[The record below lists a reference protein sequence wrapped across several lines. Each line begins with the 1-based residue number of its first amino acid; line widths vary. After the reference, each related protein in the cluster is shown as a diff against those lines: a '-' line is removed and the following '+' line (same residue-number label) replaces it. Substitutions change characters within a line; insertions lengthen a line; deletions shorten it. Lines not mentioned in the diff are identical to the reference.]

1 MFFAHVITSPLLLFI
16 LHFSLSIPSPF
27 FSGVK
32 TPLYNIGR
40 AYGTWIDDL
49 GSSIFSA

>member
-1 MFFAHVITSPLLLFI
+1 MQRR
-16 LHFSLSIPSPF
+16 SLSPPCASSACLYLSLSLSLSL

-40 AYGTWIDDL
+40 AYGTWIDDVQ
-49 GSSIFSA
+49 SSIF